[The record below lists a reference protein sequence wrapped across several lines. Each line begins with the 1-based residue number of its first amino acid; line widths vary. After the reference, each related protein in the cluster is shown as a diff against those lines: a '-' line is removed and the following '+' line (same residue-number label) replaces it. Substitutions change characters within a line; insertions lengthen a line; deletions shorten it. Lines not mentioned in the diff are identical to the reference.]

1 MNVKKT
7 KNQNGNY
14 KIIEEKI
21 VHFQDIIRN
30 TILSCQKYKNMDILG
45 ANEINVC
52 IQSLENLFLEL
63 NTILNHIHENVSMCQ
78 QTILISLQKVNAE
91 LSGII
96 KTFGTHNFDDLITIC
111 LGNDFVTKNF
121 KTKELIDKYEL
132 ISKYVHP
139 INYKVLQWKKNEVG
153 GSGASGSGA
162 SGSGASG
169 SGASGSGASG
179 SGASGSGASGSYMN
193 NKAKVN
199 VLQKNRIVEDCAIV
213 EHSNTLDCFDLART
227 SKTFQTRVYG
237 IKVSIQDIN
246 QKQTIVIYCIVDDL
260 LLECLNY
267 SYIINKIG
275 SLKSEKP
282 SDPDFLEDSWDRFL
296 QSMTLKDVLVYDNK
310 ELYDKYI
317 GYINQLN
324 LIKQKTIAQVVKEF
338 VGSELYNQRLTL
350 IQLLLKA
357 NDNEYQYLAYLLYD
371 LLSNDSNNSVD
382 TQEQTLLFD
391 SLPWNAKK
399 YFRDAM
405 KQTIEYTN
413 NLANFDNNKIP
424 LEQQIC
430 LMKASDNVKEKA
442 MQKLKE
448 VKSKSDDSG
457 SKARQYLDGLLKIP
471 FGIFKEET
479 ILNKMDEV
487 HNQFNELIISV
498 NDLEGLN
505 IPVKDKYTSIEIQ
518 NHLITLKNTSMGL
531 INDKIKEFCVTQL
544 TNHSCRQDIVTNCF
558 FLNTLMKKYN
568 QKKCKISLSG
578 KNIVNIKEQIKI
590 LINVIDNK
598 DIINEI
604 VLRYNYDKYNY
615 NLLNNIKTH
624 ITDIENTQGK
634 ITEYMS
640 NVSKSLD
647 SAVYGHQKAKR
658 QVERIIGQWI
668 NGEKTG
674 YCFGFE
680 GAPGLGKTSLAKK
693 GIANCLLDESGESR
707 PFSFIAVG
715 GSSNGSTLDGHNYT
729 YVGSTWGKIVDVL
742 IENKCMNPIIFID
755 ELDKVSKTEHGK
767 EIIGILTHL
776 IDSTQNDCFQDKYFN
791 GIDLDLSKVLFI
803 FSYNDSEA
811 IDRILLDRIHRVKF
825 DHLTLDDKIVITND
839 YLLPEIYKKMGLEN
853 TIKMDNSVIEY
864 IIVRYTYES
873 GVRKLKELLFEIIA
887 EINLTILKDETKYEL
902 PINIDINM
910 IKNIYLK
917 ERHEINPAKI
927 ISVPRVGIING
938 LWANSLGKGGILHVE
953 ANFYAT
959 STFLELKLTGMQGDV
974 MKESMAVAKTLA
986 WSMLSKNTIK
996 KYLKEFEETKM
1007 QGIHIHAPDGATPKD
1022 GPSAGTAITI
1032 ALYSLL
1038 TKRKIKNDVAIT
1050 GEICLQGNVTAIGG
1064 LDLKILGGLMAG
1076 IKTFI
1081 YPKENNKDFVLFM
1094 EKYKDKSILDGIK
1107 FIEVEHINEVLK
1119 YVFA

>member
-1 MNVKKT
+1 MNAKKP
-7 KNQNGNY
+7 KNQIGNY

-21 VHFQDIIRN
+21 MYFQDIIRN

-52 IQSLENLFLEL
+52 IQSLENLFIEL
-63 NTILNHIHENVSMCQ
+63 NTLLTHIRENVSMCQ
-78 QTILISLQKVNAE
+78 QVILNSLQKVNAE

-96 KTFGTHNFDDLITIC
+96 KSFGTQNFDDLITIC
-111 LGNDFVTKNF
+111 LGTDFVTKNF
-121 KTKELIDKYEL
+121 KTKEQIDKYEL
-132 ISKYVHP
+132 ITKYVHP
-139 INYKVLQWKKNEVG
+139 INYKVYPWKKIDAN
-153 GSGASGSGA
+153 SGATKSG
-162 SGSGASG
+162 
-169 SGASGSGASG
+169 
-179 SGASGSGASGSYMN
+179 
-193 NKAKVN
+193 
-199 VLQKNRIVEDCAIV
+199 VLQKNRIIEDSAIV
-213 EHSNTLDCFDLART
+213 EQSNLLDCFDLART
-227 SKTFQTRVYG
+227 SKNFQTRVYG
-237 IKVSIQDIN
+237 VKVSIQDIS
-246 QKQTIVIYCIVDDL
+246 QKQTIIIYCVADDL
-260 LLECLNY
+260 ILECLNY
-267 SYIINKIG
+267 PYIINKMTL
-275 SLKSEKP
+275 LKSEKP
-282 SDPDFLEDSWDRFL
+282 SDADFTADSWDRFL
-296 QSMTLKDVLVYDNK
+296 QSMTLKDIIIYDNK
-310 ELYDKYI
+310 EIYDKYI

-357 NDNEYQYLAYLLYD
+357 TDNEYQYLAYLLYD
-371 LLSNDSNNSVD
+371 LLSNDSNNLVD

-430 LMKASDNVKEKA
+430 LMKATDNVKEKA

-479 ILNKMDEV
+479 ILHKMGEV
-487 HNQFNELIISV
+487 HNQFNELIASV
-498 NDLEGLN
+498 NDLDGLN
-505 IPVKDKYTSIEIQ
+505 IPVKDKYTSIEIH
-518 NHLITLKNTSMGL
+518 NHLATMKNTSMGL
-531 INDKIKEFCVTQL
+531 INDKIKTFCIEQL
-544 TNHSCRQDIVTNCF
+544 TNHACRQDIVTSCF

-568 QKKCKISLSG
+568 QKKCKICLSG
-578 KNIVNIKEQIKI
+578 KNIGNIKEQII
-590 LINVIDNK
+590 TLINAIDNK
-598 DIINEI
+598 EIINEI
-604 VLRYNYDKYNY
+604 VTRYNYEKYNY
-615 NLLNNIKTH
+615 NVLNNINTH
-624 ITDIENTQGK
+624 ITNIEGAQNE
-634 ITEYMS
+634 ITEYIGDI
-640 NVSKSLD
+640 SKTLD
-647 SAVYGHQKAKR
+647 GAVHGHKTAKR

-680 GAPGLGKTSLAKK
+680 GAAGLGKTTLAKK
-693 GIANCLLDESGESR
+693 GIANCLLDENGESR

-742 IENKCMNPIIFID
+742 IEKKCMNPIIFID
-755 ELDKVSKTEHGK
+755 ELDKVSRTEHGK
-767 EIIGILTHL
+767 EIIGILIHL
-776 IDSTQNDCFQDKYFN
+776 IDSTQNDSFQDKYFN
-791 GIDLDLSKVLFI
+791 GVDLDLSKVLFI
-803 FSYNDSEA
+803 FSYNDPDA

-839 YLLPEIYKKMGLEN
+839 YLLPEIYKKMGLEG
-853 TIKMDNSVIEY
+853 TIQMDDSVIEF
-864 IIVRYTYES
+864 IVSHYTYES
-873 GVRKLKELLFEIIA
+873 GVRKLKELLFEIVA
-887 EINLTILKDETKYEL
+887 EINLTILTEKTTLEL
-902 PINIDINM
+902 PIIIDIDT
-910 IKNIYLK
+910 IKNVYLK

-927 ISVPRVGIING
+927 ISAPHVGIING

-959 STFLELKLTGMQGDV
+959 STFLDLKLTGMQGDV
-974 MKESMAVAKTLA
+974 MKESMNVAKTLA
-986 WSMLSKNTIK
+986 WSMLDKKTMK

-1022 GPSAGTAITI
+1022 GPSAGTAITT

-1038 TKRKIKNDVAIT
+1038 TNRKIKNDVAIT

-1064 LDLKILGGLMAG
+1064 LDLKILGGLIAG
-1076 IKTFI
+1076 VKTFM
-1081 YPKENNKDFVLFM
+1081 YPKDNHKDFGLFM
-1094 EKYKDKSILDGIK
+1094 EKYAGKDIFDGIS
-1107 FIEVEHINEVLK
+1107 FIEVEHITDVLK
-1119 YVFA
+1119 HVFV